1 MSDADSIYMGRAL
14 ELAARGKG
22 LASPNPMVGAVL
34 VKNMVIVGEGFHTFA
49 GLKHAEVLAIER
61 AGESARGAT
70 LYTNLEPCCHTGRT
84 PPCSELLLRS
94 GIVRVVAAMEDPNPQ
109 VAGEGLRNLRQ
120 GGVAVSLGLLR
131 QEAQRLNEAFAK
143 YITVR
148 RPFISLKAGI
158 TLDGKLAD
166 FRGESKWI
174 TSEEARQRVQQLR
187 FENDAVLVG
196 IGTVLKDDPLLTDR
210 TGQPRRRPLV
220 RVVLDS
226 RLQLPVFSQ
235 LIRSSIPGDI
245 MVFCSLGRDPRRE
258 AELTDLGANVI
269 LAPVATGRIPF
280 DFVLEELGR
289 REIASLLVEGG
300 AEINY
305 DALQSNQVDKLIL
318 FMAPKILGG
327 KDSVPMVGGTGF
339 GELQHSQVFQFA
351 SVERIGPDLA
361 IEAYPPKART

>member
-1 MSDADSIYMGRAL
+1 MSEADSIHMGRAL

-22 LASPNPMVGAVL
+22 LTSPNPMVGAVL
-34 VKNMVIVGEGFHTFA
+34 VKNNVIVGEGFHTYG
-49 GLKHAEVLAIER
+49 GLKHAEVLAIEQ
-61 AGESARGAT
+61 AGESVCGAT
-70 LYTNLEPCCHTGRT
+70 LYTNLEPCSHTGRT

-109 VAGEGLRNLRQ
+109 VAGEGLRNLKE
-120 GGVAVSLGLLR
+120 GGVTVSLGLMQR
-131 QEAQRLNEAFAK
+131 EAQRLNEAFAK

-174 TSEEARQRVQQLR
+174 TAEETRQKVQQLR
-187 FENDAVLVG
+187 FENDAILVG
-196 IGTVLKDDPLLTDR
+196 IGTVMKDDPLLTDR
-210 TGQPRRRPLV
+210 TGQPRRRPLL

-226 RLQLPVFSQ
+226 RLQIPVFSR

-245 MVFCSLGRDPRRE
+245 MVFCSQGRDLRRE
-258 AELTDLGANVI
+258 AELKNLGVNVV

-289 REIASLLVEGG
+289 HEITSLLVEGG
-300 AEINY
+300 AEVNY
-305 DALQSNQVDKLIL
+305 EALQSHQVDKLIL

-327 KDSVPMVGGTGF
+327 KDSVPMVGGSGF
-339 GELQHSQVFQFA
+339 GELEHSQVFQFT

-361 IEAYPPKART
+361 IEAYPPPNRT